1 MARHFRRRH
10 GAARVLGWL
19 ARGLRIMMLAFAGIG
34 GPAPPP
40 PPLPR
45 PAPTEQRAEAR
56 PSASRF

>member
-1 MARHFRRRH
+1 MALQFRRRR

-34 GPAPPP
+34 PAPPP

-45 PAPTEQRAEAR
+45 PAPTEQRGDAR
-56 PSASRF
+56 PSASRL